1 MDHKIEHCKFSTTQ
15 MMLVYV
21 KIRAP
26 NLVSLSELLLGN
38 RFSGWD
44 LGGWGLSSW
53 GLGGWSLGSWGLS
66 SWSLG
71 SSGWSLGS
79 DLGLNLRVFL
89 VVCLEEGLGV
99 LNSLDLEGS
108 LLGLVSSSVGSNKSL
123 DSWGLESK
131 KFTTKSNNHSHF
143 ILDQNQ
149 LHKNK

>member
-1 MDHKIEHCKFSTTQ
+1 MDHKIEHCEFSKTQ

-21 KIRAP
+21 KVRAP

-38 RFSGWD
+38 RLS
-44 LGGWGLSSW
+44 GWGLGSW
-53 GLGGWSLGSWGLS
+53 SLGGWSLGSWGLS

-71 SSGWSLGS
+71 GSGWSLGS

-108 LLGLVSSSVGSNKSL
+108 LLGLVSSSVSGNKSL
-123 DSWGLESK
+123 DSWGLES
-131 KFTTKSNNHSHF
+131 
-143 ILDQNQ
+143 
-149 LHKNK
+149 